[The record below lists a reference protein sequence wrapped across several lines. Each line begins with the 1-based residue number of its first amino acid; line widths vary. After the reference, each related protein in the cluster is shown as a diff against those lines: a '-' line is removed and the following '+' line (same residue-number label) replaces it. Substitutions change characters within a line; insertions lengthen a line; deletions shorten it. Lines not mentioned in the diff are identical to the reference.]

1 MHAGQPTG
9 VWLRAFRASPP
20 RWLLGLSL
28 LLCVACTGVW
38 SGAALA
44 QPAPTRV
51 GYVDMK
57 RLLDNAPQ
65 VLAANVALK
74 KEFDARD
81 AELRADETRL
91 KAIDARLATGGVV
104 DPDSLQRQ
112 ADALRRSV
120 ERTRQRLREELRTRS
135 EQEID
140 RTWPLINDAVA
151 DYAREQGYDLV
162 VHSPVVYV
170 SGRID
175 ITDAVLERMRRDF
188 GATAP

>member
-1 MHAGQPTG
+1 M
-9 VWLRAFRASPP
+9 
-20 RWLLGLSL
+20 
-28 LLCVACTGVW
+28 
-38 SGAALA
+38 
-44 QPAPTRV
+44 
-51 GYVDMK
+51 
-57 RLLDNAPQ
+57 
-65 VLAANVALK
+65 
-74 KEFDARD
+74 
-81 AELRADETRL
+81 
-91 KAIDARLATGGVV
+91 